1 MIRDKYPKTRCDE
14 CGKETHVTDPKY
26 VEEVDTDLPRET
38 HAQVMN
44 GMCLD
49 LSGGYGMF
57 TDTMFDHPGRAR
69 TVLCHDC
76 FLKVARA
83 LPNLFPAGSGLH
95 AQFHDEDDTSC
106 CEYAWKMPGAKTLEE
121 DDEIILVGDGRGGW
135 VHAISRDDTI

>member
-14 CGKETHVTDPKY
+14 CGKETHVANPKY

-38 HAQVMN
+38 YAQVMN

-57 TDTMFDHPGRAR
+57 TDTMFDHPGRSR

-76 FLKVARA
+76 FLNVARV

-95 AQFHDEDDTSC
+95 SQLYDEEEMSC
-106 CEYAWKMPGAKTLEE
+106 CEYSWKMPGAKTLEE